1 MCLAVPGRVVAMLDE
16 APLTRRAEVD
26 FGGVRTTINLA
37 FVPEATVGDYVLAHV
52 GVAIARLDAAAARR
66 TLAELGAP
74 GADEGSA

>member
-1 MCLAVPGRVVAMLDE
+1 MCLAVPGRVIAILDD

-37 FVPEATVGDYVLAHV
+37 FVPEAAVGDYVLAHV
-52 GVAIARLDAAAARR
+52 GVAIARLDPDVARR

-74 GADEGSA
+74 APPEPAA